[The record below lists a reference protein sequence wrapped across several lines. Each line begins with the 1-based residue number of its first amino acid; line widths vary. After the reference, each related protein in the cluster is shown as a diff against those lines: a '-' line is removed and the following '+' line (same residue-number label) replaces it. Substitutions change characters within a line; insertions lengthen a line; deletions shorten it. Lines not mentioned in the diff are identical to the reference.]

1 MTGHTPVFTMTPG
14 PAGATPATLA
24 ALGSPILHHL
34 DPAFRAHYADTA
46 GLLKHAFGTAGDPVI
61 FPGEAVIGLEAAAA
75 SLIGP
80 DDVVLNLSSGIYGT
94 AFGQLAARYAA
105 EVIEI
110 TAGYDSTVPA
120 RQVSEALENRPGIT
134 IVAAVHCETPSGTLS
149 DLPGI
154 AAAIDGRALLLV
166 DAVSSFGGE
175 PCDFDGWP
183 ADLVV
188 VAPQKCLGGPPG
200 LSLLHVSDRAWQHIA
215 ANRNPPGEAAL
226 RITAWRDTQHG
237 FPFTP
242 NIAEINALH
251 ACLTQY
257 LAEGPAAVQARH
269 RATARALRAGV
280 QALGLRLWASDPAIR
295 SNTVTAVELPSGT
308 SEADVRTIAREEFG
322 VLLAGGQPYF
332 AGRVLQIGHMG
343 PSAYPLSP
351 VIALT
356 ALGAALRRLGA
367 SADIGSAVEAAIKE
381 NQ

>member
-1 MTGHTPVFTMTPG
+1 MTTPVFTMAPG

-34 DPAFRAHYADTA
+34 DPAFRAHYAETV
-46 GLLKHAFGTAGDPVI
+46 GLLRQAFGTVSDPVI

-80 DDVVLNLSSGIYGT
+80 DDVVLNLSSGIYGA

-105 EVIEI
+105 EVIEV
-110 TAGYDSTVPA
+110 TAAYDSAVSA
-120 RQVSEALENRPGIT
+120 HQVSEALENRPGIT
-134 IVAAVHCETPSGTLS
+134 IVAVVHCETPSGTLN
-149 DLPGI
+149 DLAAI
-154 AAAIDGRALLLV
+154 AAAAAAHGALLLV
-166 DAVSSFGGE
+166 DAVSSFGAE
-175 PCDFDGWP
+175 PCEFDGWP
-183 ADLVV
+183 ADLAV

-215 ANRNPPGEAAL
+215 ANRNAPAEAAL
-226 RITAWRDTQHG
+226 RITPWRDTQHG

-251 ACLTQY
+251 SCLTQY

-269 RATARALRAGV
+269 QAAARAIRSGV
-280 QALGLRLWASDPAIR
+280 QGLGLRLWAKDAAIR

-308 SEADVRTIAREEFG
+308 SETDVRAIAREEFG

-367 SADIGSAVEAAIKE
+367 TADIGAAVEAAMKE
-381 NQ
+381 YQ